1 MRKRFAI
8 AIATFAAA
16 FLGAGTARAADC
28 GPGIF
33 QMADGSWYHIAS
45 GTSAGTC
52 VNLLNAIGAA
62 PPAADPDSGTATP
75 APAPTPSGTLR
86 SAVERGRAMIAERIA
101 ATKAAQPKPIQVA
114 STEAWVD
121 IALAVWDQA
130 TDQVAL
136 VPAGASFRK
145 SGMQL
150 DLHVPPGTLDIDV
163 LRTNGVN
170 SHFVAD
176 KGAKVVVAVQSPIFK
191 EKWITSKSRVYELED
206 VLYTPYSSSLH
217 TPEMAAWGEATIDA
231 MIAQAYADL
240 RSLGIM
246 SRAFPDRL
254 MADVIDPKL
263 VKAIA
268 VIEHLSEASL
278 SGASATKAEE
288 SFYVV
293 MAGNQGDAY
302 AYSRSSVGAK
312 GLVQFIPSTY
322 KAMAAKKE
330 LQLDPNFET
339 GMTNPR
345 NAIRAQIAYLD
356 LELASMPASV
366 KALVATDPARVDEYL
381 AAAYNGGGPR
391 VRNAIAKLGEDW
403 SKEPSEHLK
412 RYETLFAQA
421 ESLRQRIL
429 AEDDEAVWRPMQ
441 AKLNALRVEYRAA
454 KAKADSG
461 LRKETALYV
470 QKLRNL
476 LRLWSVPPILT

>member
-8 AIATFAAA
+8 VIATFAAA
-16 FLGAGTARAADC
+16 FLGAGTARAAEC

-33 QMADGSWYHIAS
+33 QMADGSWYHISS

-62 PPAADPDSGTATP
+62 PPAAEP
-75 APAPTPSGTLR
+75 APPVDAAPPSGTLR

-101 ATKAAQPKPIQVA
+101 AAKAAQTKPIQVA

-130 TDQVAL
+130 TDEVSI

-163 LRTNGVN
+163 MRTNGVN

-176 KGAKVVVAVQSPIFK
+176 KGKKVVVAVQSPIFK
-191 EKWITSKSRVYELED
+191 EKRLTSKNRVYELED
-206 VLYTPYSSSLH
+206 VLYTPYSSTLH

-231 MIAQAYADL
+231 MIGQAYSDL
-240 RSLGIM
+240 RSMSIM

-278 SGASATKAEE
+278 AGASAAQAEE
-288 SFYVV
+288 SFYVI
-293 MAGNQGDAY
+293 MAGNQDAAY
-302 AYSRSSVGAK
+302 AYSRSPAGAK

-322 KAMAAKKE
+322 KAMAARKE
-330 LQLDPNFET
+330 LQLDPDFET
-339 GMTNPR
+339 GMANPR

-412 RYETLFAQA
+412 RYEALFAQA